1 MSQFWTSWV
10 NPWETTWTTTFKRKD
25 LDIASLNC
33 TQSENNCAVL
43 EVVVKNPQVGLL
55 ASDRLVWLWLA
66 WENDAGVTTPIF
78 FGRLIPVP
86 TKRTNEG
93 NATTLSFLARPL
105 DFDTQRVAAAL
116 ALQVAPGYDP
126 IFIDPAKRLTATF
139 AGEFGTGDLF
149 GQEAGSSA
157 LGGITGYT
165 GDPDSVLEGWA
176 KLWSIDRVTGAVDSS
191 DILVGEDGTEVFESS
206 EVPADSIDISVSGSA
221 LSDVTVTGKVNW
233 TQTGSS
239 SFPVTISGSA
249 FNGLDLI
256 SGWPKAGA
264 SLAGGYKVKSFT
276 TIDYESL
283 GTAVVQQKG
292 WHYENKAKTHRP
304 GEVISESWNYAVFPP
319 CQGETFLI
327 SETVS
332 GSFNQTDWAAI
343 DPVAAQI
350 QQDHGDNTPNP
361 PYHVHFNIMLIPIVP
376 FFCTMQLGADAK
388 AGRNETLTLKLAAD
402 IQPLIIL
409 PTSANTPSAQSPISI
424 NGSDVGV
431 PIDGVAPLDGGPT
444 ASNYFPTSRGQQS
457 IDYLMSVGIAH
468 LKSANRCV
476 SITWA
481 TTFERAIALSCRK
494 SATINCRDIPGGTAT
509 GKIVSYGFSASGPNL
524 QLIGTVTIACC
535 IGNGGVGTTTPVS
548 GSASYAVAGTFV
560 PGLQVEVGATVIPG
574 GGSTGDTSYTP
585 PIYVPQ
591 KGEPQFPLQ
600 ASQCIVSA
608 GFTEEDVLVNL
619 GPTVNQFTG
628 QPGPNSS
635 AVIPISV
642 FNLELLNL
650 SGSFGSVY
658 DLTSTPLKLPK
669 QIDLTLDSW

>member
-10 NPWETTWTTTFKRKD
+10 NAWETTWTTTFKRKD

-93 NATTLSFLARPL
+93 NAATLSFLARPI

-116 ALQVAPGYDP
+116 ALQTVPNYDP
-126 IFIDPAKRLTATF
+126 VFVDPTKRLVPTYG
-139 AGEFGTGDLF
+139 GEFGTGDLL

-157 LGGITGYT
+157 LGGITGYM

-176 KLWSIDRVTGAVDSS
+176 RLWSIDRVTGAVDSS
-191 DILVGEDGTEVFESS
+191 DILVGEDGIEVFEAG
-206 EVPADSIDISVSGSA
+206 EVPADSIDISVSSSA
-221 LSDVTVTGKVNW
+221 VSDITVTGNVNW
-233 TQTGSS
+233 TQSGGNSG
-239 SFPVTISGSA
+239 FDVAISA
-249 FNGLDLI
+249 DATNGLDLI

-264 SLAGGYKVKSFT
+264 TVAGGYEVTFAQ
-276 TIDYESL
+276 TIDWLSL
-283 GTAVVQQKG
+283 GSATVQQKG
-292 WHYENKAKTHRP
+292 FRYENKAKKHNP
-304 GEVISESWNYAVFPP
+304 GDVMSVTWNYAVFP
-319 CQGETFLI
+319 QYATGLSYVVKE
-327 SETVS
+327 SVS
-332 GSFNQTDWAAI
+332 GAQGPGDWSNVGIEPFPGA
-343 DPVAAQI
+343 DE
-350 QQDHGDNTPNP
+350 PNIP
-361 PYHVHFNIMLIPIVP
+361 FHFNASIMLIANVP
-376 FFCTMQLGADAK
+376 MSASMHLIAGSKLG
-388 AGRNETLTLKLAAD
+388 RTENITIKLAAD

-409 PTSANTPSAQSPISI
+409 PTSANTPSAASPVSVS
-424 NGSDVGV
+424 GSDVGV
-431 PIDGVAPLDGGPT
+431 PIDGVTPINGPT
-444 ASNYFPTSRGQQS
+444 ASNYFPTDRGKQS
-457 IDYLMSVGIAH
+457 IDYLISVGVAH

-535 IGNGGVGTTTPVS
+535 IGNGGVGTVTDS
-548 GSASYAVAGTFV
+548 GGSASYAVIGTFV
-560 PGLQVEVGATVIPG
+560 PGLQVDVGAMTVPG
-574 GGSTGDTSYTP
+574 GSPGDTSYSP

-591 KGEPQFPLQ
+591 PGEPIFPLSRHQ
-600 ASQCIVSA
+600 MVVSEFFTTEYASVS
-608 GFTEEDVLVNL
+608 L
-619 GPTVNQFTG
+619 GTTYNQFDPSIVEYVSV
-628 QPGPNSS
+628 Q
-635 AVIPISV
+635 VPIAIY
-642 FNLELLNL
+642 NLELLNL
-650 SGSFGSVY
+650 SGSFNSVY
-658 DLTSTPLKLPK
+658 DLTATPVKLPK